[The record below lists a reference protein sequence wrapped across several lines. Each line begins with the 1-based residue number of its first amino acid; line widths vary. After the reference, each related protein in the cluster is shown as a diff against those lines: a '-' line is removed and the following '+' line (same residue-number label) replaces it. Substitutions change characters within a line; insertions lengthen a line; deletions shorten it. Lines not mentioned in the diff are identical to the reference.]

1 MQNLRILYGLFLLI
15 CLLIV
20 TLLGKNIQDT
30 EMLSLLCVLFALCVL
45 TACYV
50 TVYLLRPLKSLSVY
64 VNSLRPVD
72 GGHVVPAVKTAG
84 QGDIARMEMCIYT
97 ALQSCEQRNEQG
109 RQGTA
114 AAEDSAAATRQA
126 LAEADKKAQE
136 CALLLESMGGLA
148 QKAHEVSRSMFDA
161 LRELSQRVAEVS
173 NGVEVQRFTLADT
186 SSSVEGILDSV
197 VEVAK
202 SANTAA
208 QGATDSRAKAA
219 TGSASVDDAV
229 QAIDAVKVRTLA
241 LKETMEILG
250 RHAENI
256 GKVMGVISE
265 VADQTNLLALNAAI
279 EAARAGEAGRGF
291 AVVADEVRKLAE
303 RTMHATKEVEAAV
316 GLIQKQTQENIEAV
330 DAAAVDTVRGAELA
344 TQVGHF
350 MTEIVGEMDITAT
363 ELTSIAAATRNQSAS
378 SAEAEVS
385 LEKINKVAVANAKNM
400 EQITAAIVELSSH
413 IENMEM
419 IVHGLATGNVDAAS
433 TTKLVQWTKKLET
446 GIQMV
451 DDQHK
456 SLCSLIN
463 GLHSAML
470 NRDSNAAML
479 KLIRSL
485 KEYTVLHFNTEEQY
499 FEHSAYPHIKEH
511 KVLHRKFEGKIQ
523 DFENAFN
530 SGTATVSMDLLNF
543 LKDWLINHIE
553 GTDHG
558 YVKYVKDKV

>member
-1 MQNLRILYGLFLLI
+1 MQKMRILYGLFVVI
-15 CLLIV
+15 FIIIA
-20 TLLGKNIQDT
+20 TLLVKNIQNT
-30 EMLSLLCVLFALCVL
+30 EMLSLLCVLLVLCVL
-45 TACYV
+45 VAYHI
-50 TVYLLRPLKSLSVY
+50 TVVFLRPLKSLSAY
-64 VNSLRPVD
+64 VHSLLS
-72 GGHVVPAVKTAG
+72 GNGSHIVPAVKTTE
-84 QGDIARMEMCIYT
+84 QGDIAHMELCIHA
-97 ALQSCEQRNEQG
+97 ALQACEERSEQG
-109 RQGTA
+109 RQGAATA
-114 AAEDSAAATRQA
+114 ENSVAATRQA
-126 LAEADKKAQE
+126 LAEADKKAQD
-136 CALLLESMGGLA
+136 CAVLLEAMGSLA
-148 QKAHEVSRSMFDA
+148 KKAHEVSRGMFDA

-202 SANTAA
+202 SATTAA
-208 QGATDSRAKAA
+208 QGATDSRKKAA
-219 TGSASVDDAV
+219 TGSANVDDAV

-241 LKETMEILG
+241 LKETMETLG
-250 RHAENI
+250 HHAENI

-303 RTMHATKEVEAAV
+303 RTMQATKEVEAAV

-363 ELTSIAAATRNQSAS
+363 ELTSIATATKNQSVS
-378 SAEAEVS
+378 SAEAEIS
-385 LEKINKVAVANAKNM
+385 LEKINKVAVKNAENM

-413 IENMEM
+413 IEKMEI
-419 IVHGLATGNVDAAS
+419 IVHGLVTGNVDAVS

-463 GLHSAML
+463 GLHSAMV

-499 FEHSAYPHIKEH
+499 FEHSAYPYIKEH
-511 KVLHRKFEGKIQ
+511 KVLHRKFEAKVQ
-523 DFENAFN
+523 DFENDFN
-530 SGTATVSMDLLNF
+530 NGTATVSMDLLNF
-543 LKDWLINHIE
+543 LKDWLIKHIE
-553 GTDHG
+553 GTDSG
-558 YVKYVKDKV
+558 YVKYVKGKV